1 MSADFPISPSPTD
14 ECVASELLPN
24 VADRE
29 SAVSIHRAPTAT
41 FDHTPNIMAQTHS
54 FDLEASESPTIA
66 TAATDEIAAGTDE
79 YRGDSGQ
86 AQTGSDP
93 GVGAGAGPGPS
104 SPAATRDDVYFAL
117 SNQRRRF
124 VLDYLTRVSPTAEL
138 RKLSAELAAW
148 ENDIEVD
155 ETTAVQRKRAY
166 VSLHQNH
173 LPKLDD
179 LKIIRYDASR
189 GEATLVDDVGALDL
203 YLEATP
209 RAELPWAHF
218 YLGLGAI
225 AGGVVAATW
234 IGLPPFDRLPALIL
248 AGIVVLTFCATA
260 AIHAVHT
267 ARSRIG
273 TDIDLLAR

>member
-1 MSADFPISPSPTD
+1 MSQTPS
-14 ECVASELLPN
+14 V
-24 VADRE
+24 
-29 SAVSIHRAPTAT
+29 
-41 FDHTPNIMAQTHS
+41 
-54 FDLEASESPTIA
+54 DLKASESSTSAAVVTDANPT
-66 TAATDEIAAGTDE
+66 GTDGLE
-79 YRGDSGQ
+79 EHSGQ
-86 AQTGSDP
+86 IQSGSGFEERSD
-93 GVGAGAGPGPS
+93 AGAGSGPS

-148 ENDIEVD
+148 ENDLGVED
-155 ETTAVQRKRAY
+155 TTAVQRKRAY

-179 LKIIRYDASR
+179 LGIIQYDASR

-209 RAELPWAHF
+209 KAELPWAHF

-234 IGLPPFDRLPALIL
+234 MGLPPFDRLPALVL
-248 AGIVVLTFCATA
+248 AGIVVLTFFSTA
-260 AIHAVHT
+260 AVHAVHT

-273 TDIDLLAR
+273 TGIDLLAR